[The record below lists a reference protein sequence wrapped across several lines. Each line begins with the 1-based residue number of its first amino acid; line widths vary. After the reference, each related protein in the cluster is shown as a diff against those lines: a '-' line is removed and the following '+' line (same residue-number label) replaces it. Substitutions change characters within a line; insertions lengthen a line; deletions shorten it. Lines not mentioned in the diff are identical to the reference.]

1 MGMDL
6 ALALALRPG
15 SWLWLWSLALA
26 VALTLALA
34 LALALEYSCI
44 GSIWS
49 LGVLIALCLLMCL
62 HVSWDGCWGTNVVSM
77 DLLGQSA
84 AVPVGVTIIGQV
96 GRSCKS
102 LLGLWLD
109 CTAIP
114 SQLLDCSPVLVSMLS
129 LMLWMTLENHMV
141 GSGVIKPPW
150 SSLQACAFHVCGII
164 HFPLCR

>member
-1 MGMDL
+1 MYRFYLVAWGLD
-6 ALALALRPG
+6 R
-15 SWLWLWSLALA
+15 SLP
-26 VALTLALA
+26 
-34 LALALEYSCI
+34 
-44 GSIWS
+44 
-49 LGVLIALCLLMCL
+49 LMCL
-62 HVSWDGCWGTNVVSM
+62 HVSWDGCWGTNVVSL

-96 GRSCKS
+96 GRPCSS

-114 SQLLDCSPVLVSMLS
+114 SQPLDCSPVLVSMLS

-164 HFPLCR
+164 LSIVSLRIKSFEKCRRNIKLYF